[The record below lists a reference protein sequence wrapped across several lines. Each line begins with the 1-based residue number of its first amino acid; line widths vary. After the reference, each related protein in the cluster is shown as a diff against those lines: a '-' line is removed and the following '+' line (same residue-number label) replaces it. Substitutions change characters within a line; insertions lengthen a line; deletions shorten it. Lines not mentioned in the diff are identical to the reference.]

1 MFILYEHYTNVSPS
15 LIYLLLLFSPQILLA
30 LTLSLQLVDAKA
42 ISQSTRGVSNKFADC
57 SPTPSNVDFHALL
70 QTFISLIKTT
80 NTKPKSAVVRLQMF
94 TPMPLQNLAC
104 TNRPSPLCKELSRN
118 ATQEISDIR
127 FTAIWKNLYPSSG
140 SQQDVPERPCN
151 KTDGKH
157 SANCTTDFSRFP
169 PVLCEATCGS
179 PCDCC
184 RQRTRE
190 ENGGHHIKKRVHV
203 MQIKSCHEGIATW
216 ELKHKTLLPI
226 SPNSCVCTS

>member
-1 MFILYEHYTNVSPS
+1 MWLFMNLTLNQCFANAV
-15 LIYLLLLFSPQILLA
+15 LLTQVLLA
-30 LTLSLQLVDAKA
+30 LAVFLQLADTKA
-42 ISQSTRGVSNKFADC
+42 ILPATRGVSNKFAEC

-70 QTFISLIKTT
+70 QTFTSLIKAT
-80 NTKPKSAVVRLQMF
+80 NTRPKSAVVRLQMF

-104 TNRPSPLCKELSRN
+104 TNRPSPLCKELTRN
-118 ATQEISDIR
+118 ATQEISDIH

-140 SQQDVPERPCN
+140 SQQDDPEKPCN
-151 KTDGKH
+151 KMNGKH

-169 PVLCEATCGS
+169 PVLCEATCS
-179 PCDCC
+179 LPCDCC

-203 MQIKSCHEGIATW
+203 MQIKSCHKGIATW
-216 ELKHKTLLPI
+216 ELKHKILLPI